1 MPRRKMI
8 KPTLHKPAGRKHY
21 DRYVKVKYE
30 RVGKRKIF
38 EMDIPAIGEIT
49 INSVLEPLIAQ
60 KLGCDSADIFLI
72 DKDVFEPYMVVNP
85 RVDDEKV

>member
-1 MPRRKMI
+1 MPRKKI

-30 RVGKRKIF
+30 RIGKRKVF

-49 INSVLEPLIAQ
+49 INSALEPLIAE
-60 KLGCDSADIFLI
+60 KLGCDSADIFLV
-72 DKDVFEPYMVVNP
+72 DRHEFEPYMVINP
-85 RVDDEKV
+85 VIEDE